1 VDARGDPYDA
11 VVPDGERDKRLCRV
25 FGARLRELRRNRN
38 LTLSELADRA
48 GISLTYLSQ
57 IERGS
62 RNPTLAIVVRLAQA
76 LDTTPDQLVA
86 GLDRVV

>member
-1 VDARGDPYDA
+1 
-11 VVPDGERDKRLCRV
+11 VPDGERERRLCRV
-25 FGARLRELRRNRN
+25 FGARVRELRREHNH
-38 LTLSELADRA
+38 TLSDLADNA

>member
-1 VDARGDPYDA
+1 
-11 VVPDGERDKRLCRV
+11 VPDGERDKRVCRV
-25 FGARLRELRRNRN
+25 FGARLRELRREKN
-38 LTLSELADRA
+38 LTLSGLADSA

-76 LDTTPDQLVA
+76 LDTAPDQLVT

>member
-1 VDARGDPYDA
+1 
-11 VVPDGERDKRLCRV
+11 VPDGERDKRMCRV
-25 FGARLRELRRNRN
+25 FGGRLRELRREQN
-38 LTLSELADRA
+38 LTLSDLADGA

-76 LDTTPDQLVA
+76 LNTTPDQLVA

>member
-1 VDARGDPYDA
+1 MPRSGPYDA
-11 VVPDGERDKRLCRV
+11 VVPDGERDKRVCRV
-25 FGARLRELRRNRN
+25 FGARLRELRQGRN
-38 LTLSELADRA
+38 LTLSDLADGA

-62 RNPTLAIVVRLAQA
+62 RNPTVAIVVRLAQA
-76 LDTTPDQLVA
+76 LDTTPDQLVT